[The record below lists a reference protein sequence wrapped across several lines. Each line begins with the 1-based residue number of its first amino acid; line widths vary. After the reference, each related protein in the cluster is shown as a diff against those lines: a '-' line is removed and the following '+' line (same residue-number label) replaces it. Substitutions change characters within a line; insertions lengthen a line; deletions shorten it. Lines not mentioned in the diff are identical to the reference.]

1 MAKLGQHFLT
11 DKGALDDIVRASGA
25 GPGDLVLEIGPGRG
39 ALTKPL
45 LAAGAR
51 VTAVEADAAFAA
63 ALPGALKSPGLTVHH
78 EDFLRFDLASLG
90 AGPWLVVGNLPYA
103 VGTPILQKILLW
115 DRWTTATLMF
125 QKEVALRIA
134 AGTGGP
140 DYGLL
145 GLSVRLRA
153 DAELAL
159 ELPPEAFRPRPK
171 VDSAV
176 VFLRRRSAP
185 RRGRAAPRPHGPG
198 GRDPGRRVAPRRVPA
213 EDEKMFWRLAKTA
226 FEQRRK
232 MAASVLAK
240 ALGRPRAEVEAA
252 FASAG
257 IGFTARPEEIPF
269 EAWAA
274 LAQLLRA

>member
-11 DKGALDDIVRASGA
+11 DQGALDDIVRASGA

-51 VTAVEADAAFAA
+51 VTAVEADASLAA
-63 ALPGALKSPGLTVHH
+63 ALPSALKSPDLTVHQD
-78 EDFLRFDLASLG
+78 DFLRFDLASLG
-90 AGPWLVVGNLPYA
+90 EGPWLVVGNLPYA
-103 VGTPILQKILLW
+103 VGTPILQKVLLW

-125 QKEVALRIA
+125 QKEVALRVV

-145 GLSVRLRA
+145 ALSVRARA
-153 DAELAL
+153 DADLAL

-176 VFLRRRSAP
+176 VNLRRLRSP
-185 RRGRAAPRPHGPG
+185 
-198 GRDPGRRVAPRRVPA
+198 RVPA
-213 EDEKMFWRLAKTA
+213 GDEGMFWRLARTA
-226 FEQRRK
+226 FAQRRK

-240 ALGRPRAEVEAA
+240 ALVRPRAEVEAA
-252 FASAG
+252 FSAAGIAASA
-257 IGFTARPEEIPF
+257 RPGEIPF

-274 LAQLLRA
+274 LARSLKP